1 MNPLAGVLLIA
12 AGGLAAGSFYIPL
25 NKVRNWAW
33 ESGWLAMGFFAW
45 VLAPCVA
52 AGLTVPGLWAVLKGA
67 PSASLFWCYVFG
79 FLWGIGGLTFGLSM
93 RYLGMSLGYSLALG
107 FTAAFGT
114 IIPPVYYRTILRMLR
129 QPSGLVTLAG
139 VLVCLAGIGIVGRA
153 GMVKE
158 RRLTDDQKKAA
169 IREFDLRKGFLIAV
183 LCGVMSACFAFGIAA
198 GKPIAARAV
207 AAGAPS
213 LWQNGPVFVV
223 VMAGGFTTNLLWC
236 LFLSLKNRSARDY
249 VNRRGSPLAA
259 NYLFA
264 GLAGVTWY
272 IQFMFYG
279 MGTTKMGKYD
289 FSSWSILMAFTI
301 VFSNIWGLALKEWKG
316 SARRIYFLIGAGIV
330 ILILSTVVIGAG
342 NFLAARGR

>member
-1 MNPLAGVLLIA
+1 MDPIAGVLLIA
-12 AGGLAAGSFYIPL
+12 VGGLAAGSFYFPL
-25 NKVRNWAW
+25 KKVQNWAW

-45 VLAPCVA
+45 VVAPCIVA
-52 AGLTVPGLWAVLKGA
+52 MLSVPGLWGILRGS
-67 PSASLFWCYVFG
+67 PASSLIWSYVFG
-79 FLWGIGGLTFGLSM
+79 LLWGVGGLTFGLSM

-107 FTAAFGT
+107 CTAAFGT
-114 IIPPVYYRTILRMLR
+114 IIPPVYYRTFLQMLR

-139 VLVCLAGIGIVGRA
+139 VLVCLAGIGVVGRA

-158 RRLTDDQKKAA
+158 KRLTDEQKKASV
-169 IREFDLRKGFLIAV
+169 REFDFRKGFFIAL

-198 GKPIAARAV
+198 GKPIAARSV
-207 AAGAPS
+207 AAGAAP
-213 LWQNGPVFVV
+213 LWQNSPVFLV

-236 LFLSLKNRSARDY
+236 LYLSLKNRSARDF
-249 VNRRGSPLAA
+249 VNRRTAPLAA

-264 GLAGVTWY
+264 ALAGVTWY

-301 VFSNIWGLALKEWKG
+301 VFSNVWGLALGEWKG
-316 SARRIYFLIGAGIV
+316 SSRRIYFLVGAGILV
-330 ILILSTVVIGAG
+330 LILSTAVIGAG
-342 NFLAARGR
+342 NFLATAGK